1 MQEQITIGRA
11 RLVYEWDGE
20 ATMTQIVCDS
30 HFLRRL
36 YVVHI
41 QLPLQLAIAMHM
53 TRVPIHT
60 SR

>member
-1 MQEQITIGRA
+1 MQEQITIGRG

-20 ATMTQIVCDS
+20 ATVTQVVRDS

-36 YVVHI
+36 YVIHI